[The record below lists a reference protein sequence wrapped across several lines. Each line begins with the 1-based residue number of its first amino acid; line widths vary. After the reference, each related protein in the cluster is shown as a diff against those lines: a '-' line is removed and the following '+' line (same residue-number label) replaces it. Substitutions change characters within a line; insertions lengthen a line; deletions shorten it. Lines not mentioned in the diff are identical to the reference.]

1 MGCGKSTHGKKLA
14 KALKAEF
21 IDLDDYISAK
31 LKLTIN
37 EIFEKNGEDFFRN
50 EEKKALTEIFKAK
63 KEPCV
68 ISLGGGTICFN
79 NLVDE
84 VKKEGLLIYIET
96 APGILKQRLQGS
108 KNIRPL
114 LQGKSD
120 LEILNFIKNKI
131 LEREV
136 HYQKADITVNGLN
149 LTTPLLLKSIEE
161 YYSK

>member
-14 KALKAEF
+14 KVLKVEF
-21 IDLDDYISAK
+21 IDLDDYISSK
-31 LKLTIN
+31 LKITIN
-37 EIFEKNGEDFFRN
+37 EIFEKHGEDYFRT
-50 EEKKALTEIFKAK
+50 EEKNALTEICNAK
-63 KEPCV
+63 KNPCI

-84 VKKEGLLIYIET
+84 VNKNGLLIYIET
-96 APGILKQRLQGS
+96 APGILKQRLQSS

-120 LEILNFIKNKI
+120 LEVLNFIKNKI
-131 LEREV
+131 IEREI
-136 HYQKADITVNGLN
+136 HYKKANLIVNGLN